1 MPLHSPGP
9 SPLRDVADVVLVGIA
24 ARNLA
29 CAARRAGLRALVL
42 DLFSDEDTRE
52 LAVEAIP
59 LRRLAGLRLD
69 PDDLHEQLTVHA
81 GPGVPLVLGSGF
93 EEMPETLDRLQKGF
107 RLLGNGART
116 VAALKEPV
124 MLDRTLTDLGI
135 PHPRLFADAAPEGVA
150 TLEKRIGGSGGEHV
164 RPARRVRGEGWYLQ
178 EQVEGRT
185 VSALFLG
192 NGREARLLAFSEQWT
207 APTPEAPYRYGGA
220 AGPIR
225 LAPAMEVE
233 VAAALT
239 SLVAATGLIGLASAD
254 MIVGAAGWSLIEINP
269 RPGATLDVFDHP
281 PLPPLLRL
289 HIEACEG
296 RLPDL
301 AILDPAA
308 VDRQGEH
315 LEIWPAECRL
325 QPVERRHL
333 LPAGRTPGRPEIK
346 EHHFAAEVGE
356 RLRVA
361 FAVRE
366 PELRHGG
373 RHIAQH
379 EILGR
384 TGEHRPRHCENRD
397 NGEDGPSHDVPP
409 FACWRRRS
417 TSGRI
422 VSVKA
427 CSVTGPI
434 CLWAIRPSAPT
445 TKVSGTP

>member
-308 VDRQGEH
+308 VEAVRAATIFYAPQPFEVALDPLPDWTADRPAQGTRIEEGEPVCTVFATGHDITHAREALARRTDH
-315 LEIWPAECRL
+315 LWRALSTAHR
-325 QPVERRHL
+325 
-333 LPAGRTPGRPEIK
+333 K
-346 EHHFAAEVGE
+346 AAE
-356 RLRVA
+356 
-361 FAVRE
+361 
-366 PELRHGG
+366 
-373 RHIAQH
+373 
-379 EILGR
+379 
-384 TGEHRPRHCENRD
+384 
-397 NGEDGPSHDVPP
+397 
-409 FACWRRRS
+409 
-417 TSGRI
+417 
-422 VSVKA
+422 
-427 CSVTGPI
+427 
-434 CLWAIRPSAPT
+434 
-445 TKVSGTP
+445 